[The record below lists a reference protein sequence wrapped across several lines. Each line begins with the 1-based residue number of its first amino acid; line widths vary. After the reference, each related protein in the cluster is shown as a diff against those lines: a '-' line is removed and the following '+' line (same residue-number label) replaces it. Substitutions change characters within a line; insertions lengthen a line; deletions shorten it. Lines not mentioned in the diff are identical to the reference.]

1 MVHVKWFA
9 ALVLTAAL
17 SAYVSHFFT
26 EKYAIEATVAQLSD
40 VGMGRTNT
48 YISLVQ
54 LIEEGKQ
61 DEARK
66 KLEKLWRLEVDLIK
80 DFQKI
85 LESGYFR
92 NSNSLEI
99 DRIARYLAPAPPAS
113 APAK

>member
-9 ALVLTAAL
+9 ALVLTAVL

-26 EKYAIEATVAQLSD
+26 EKYAIETAVAQLSD

-48 YISLVQ
+48 YISLVK
-54 LIEEGKQ
+54 LIDDGKP
-61 DEARK
+61 DDARK
-66 KLEKLWRLEVDLIK
+66 KLEKLWQLEVDLIK
-80 DFQKI
+80 DYQKI
-85 LESGYFR
+85 LEGGYFR

-99 DRIARYLAPAPPAS
+99 DRIARYLSPTPAVS